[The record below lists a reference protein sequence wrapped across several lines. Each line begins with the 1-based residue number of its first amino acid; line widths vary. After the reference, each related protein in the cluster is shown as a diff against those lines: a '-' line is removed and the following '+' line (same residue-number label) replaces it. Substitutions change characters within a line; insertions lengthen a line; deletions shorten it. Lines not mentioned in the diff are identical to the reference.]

1 MSPVAVA
8 LALLT
13 FGTPQSVA
21 EREVAEAIRTVRAN
35 VGGWCG
41 TPNLT
46 AHQRVVY
53 VGEPAVPYLKEAL
66 EDSEPAVVGF
76 AAHALRSVDTPAY
89 LAWCRTTDHELRE
102 RLCKDFER
110 LARPVGVFA
119 GNYVVS
125 VPAGGGWKSVRNV
138 YVQLVVTEEGGVR
151 STEVCVTNGCIPVAE
166 SQWDDRGVTFD
177 LPTAEDPVRNVRVDW
192 LNAARRELQSVDKG
206 EDRKVYV
213 HLEKRRR
220 R

>member
-13 FGTPQSVA
+13 LSVPQSVA

-46 AHQRVVY
+46 AHERVKH
-53 VGEPAVPYLKEAL
+53 VGKPAVPYLKRAL

-76 AAHALRSVDTPAY
+76 AAHALRSVDTPTY
-89 LAWCRTTDHELRE
+89 FAWCRTTDHELRE

-125 VPAGGGWKSVRNV
+125 VPAGGGWKSVRNLFV
-138 YVQLVVTEEGGVR
+138 RLVVTEDGGVR
-151 STEVCVTNGCIPVAE
+151 RTEVCVTDGCIPVAE
-166 SQWDDRGVTFD
+166 SQWDDEGVTFD
-177 LPTAEDPVRNVRVDW
+177 LPTTEDPVRGVRVEW
-192 LNAARRELQSVDKG
+192 LNAGRRELKSVEEGK
-206 EDRKVYV
+206 DRKVYV
-213 HLEKRRR
+213 RLEKRRR
-220 R
+220 